1 MSCHKIEKI
10 KNEKD
15 EELAALSGWEM
26 SFTPTK
32 TIFILLKTFLA
43 IHDASL
49 IAGFVE

>member
-10 KNEKD
+10 TNGED
-15 EELAALSGWEM
+15 EELAALSGLEM

-43 IHDASL
+43 IHYASL
-49 IAGFVE
+49 MAGFVQ